1 MAHSARQPSDHA
13 MRCDAMRCDKTGHGE
28 MPRCRDALRADQ
40 ETSEPPWSHPAPAPT
55 TARTH
60 DPHSQDFAPFIIPW
74 ATRSASGNRVS
85 PRPRLHATSTSFRS
99 SAQREFLTMERTA
112 ARTGRGWISARAA
125 IHRWQVLTT
134 LDAPTE
140 SSVAGGWRANQAWDG
155 WWSSCI
161 TGAMHR
167 GWQAEVEAEPLSQI
181 CSTAVV
187 PQGSAA
193 IVSPVTASPALLAP
207 DGGGTRAVRED
218 QNANRIH
225 DKAPAHAPTASIHT
239 TARGEGPLP
248 MARPQPWHGHGRGMG
263 RRAGASATAAPDGG
277 PRGQRRLHRPDRSR
291 CEGRTRQDL
300 YTCMAGSRK
309 HQKATPWTKPRKA
322 SPLKSSTSV
331 LATWRRFLAMPGV
344 TNVAGP
350 GVVKTAMRRVTRRAL
365 VPCLQSSG
373 CEEAPWAIVNEVFRP
388 PTAGACCS
396 RSLGSHPRLV
406 LKASRHH
413 GKPPGQLTA
422 RPGTGLLFLQ
432 VARTKRHDR
441 SRLLHTPKQNLR
453 ASMRASTH
461 RLYSVVIT
469 ERITLDARSVEPSG
483 GMPAPALAGTTWAP
497 AQPASAPAPTRCR
510 PPQRLI

>member
-1 MAHSARQPSDHA
+1 
-13 MRCDAMRCDKTGHGE
+13 
-28 MPRCRDALRADQ
+28 
-40 ETSEPPWSHPAPAPT
+40 
-55 TARTH
+55 
-60 DPHSQDFAPFIIPW
+60 
-74 ATRSASGNRVS
+74 
-85 PRPRLHATSTSFRS
+85 
-99 SAQREFLTMERTA
+99 
-112 ARTGRGWISARAA
+112 
-125 IHRWQVLTT
+125 
-134 LDAPTE
+134 
-140 SSVAGGWRANQAWDG
+140 
-155 WWSSCI
+155 
-161 TGAMHR
+161 
-167 GWQAEVEAEPLSQI
+167 
-181 CSTAVV
+181 
-187 PQGSAA
+187 
-193 IVSPVTASPALLAP
+193 
-207 DGGGTRAVRED
+207 
-218 QNANRIH
+218 
-225 DKAPAHAPTASIHT
+225 
-239 TARGEGPLP
+239 
-248 MARPQPWHGHGRGMG
+248 
-263 RRAGASATAAPDGG
+263 
-277 PRGQRRLHRPDRSR
+277 
-291 CEGRTRQDL
+291 
-300 YTCMAGSRK
+300 
-309 HQKATPWTKPRKA
+309 
-322 SPLKSSTSV
+322 
-331 LATWRRFLAMPGV
+331 MPGV

>member
-140 SSVAGGWRANQAWDG
+140 SSVTGGWRANQAWDG

-207 DGGGTRAVRED
+207 DGRGTRCGA
-218 QNANRIH
+218 
-225 DKAPAHAPTASIHT
+225 
-239 TARGEGPLP
+239 GGPKRKP
-248 MARPQPWHGHGRGMG
+248 DPRQGARPRTHGIHPHHRQRGGATPNGEAATMAWARAWHGTPGGSLCHG
-263 RRAGASATAAPDGG
+263 GA
-277 PRGQRRLHRPDRSR
+277 
-291 CEGRTRQDL
+291 
-300 YTCMAGSRK
+300 
-309 HQKATPWTKPRKA
+309 
-322 SPLKSSTSV
+322 
-331 LATWRRFLAMPGV
+331 
-344 TNVAGP
+344 
-350 GVVKTAMRRVTRRAL
+350 
-365 VPCLQSSG
+365 
-373 CEEAPWAIVNEVFRP
+373 
-388 PTAGACCS
+388 
-396 RSLGSHPRLV
+396 
-406 LKASRHH
+406 
-413 GKPPGQLTA
+413 
-422 RPGTGLLFLQ
+422 
-432 VARTKRHDR
+432 
-441 SRLLHTPKQNLR
+441 
-453 ASMRASTH
+453 
-461 RLYSVVIT
+461 
-469 ERITLDARSVEPSG
+469 
-483 GMPAPALAGTTWAP
+483 
-497 AQPASAPAPTRCR
+497 
-510 PPQRLI
+510 